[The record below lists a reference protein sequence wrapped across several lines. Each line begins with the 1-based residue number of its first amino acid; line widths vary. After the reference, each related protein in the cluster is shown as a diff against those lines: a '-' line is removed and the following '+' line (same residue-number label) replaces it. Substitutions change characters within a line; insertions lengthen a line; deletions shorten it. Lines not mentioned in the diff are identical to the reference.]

1 MKLYICLFQVCAFV
15 HKYQVHLFEI
25 HFNGGERVEEVRREG
40 NKGSQKDQQMICSA
54 GANLFR
60 NISPIYFTQEFPPS
74 FGKISNTYKTCEV
87 KVTILI
93 CHPNLNTNSLLKKT
107 KQNKSSLA

>member
-25 HFNGGERVEEVRREG
+25 HFNGKERVEEVEEEVRREG

-60 NISPIYFTQEFPPS
+60 HISPIYFSQEFPPD
-74 FGKISNTYKTCEV
+74 FGKKLDMYRTCKV
-87 KVTILI
+87 KVTIRV
-93 CHPNLNTNSLLKKT
+93 CHPNLNTNSLFKK
-107 KQNKSSLA
+107 K